1 MALCG
6 VPFCSPRISGATTL
20 SRSGQMSTWSRQT
33 IISAASLLRG
43 KEQSQVTIGLVT
55 LSRPLITLSM
65 ILSWLS
71 QYRDLGL
78 LFLRAGTGTMMVLH
92 GWPKLAGG
100 IQQWEKLGKATSHIG
115 INFFPGFWG
124 FSSAMVETIGGVLI
138 VLGFCFRPVTI
149 LMTLNFIVPTVFLY
163 KTTGQFL
170 EWSRPAEMVIL
181 FFSLIFIGA
190 GKYSIDRS

>member
-1 MALCG
+1 
-6 VPFCSPRISGATTL
+6 
-20 SRSGQMSTWSRQT
+20 
-33 IISAASLLRG
+33 
-43 KEQSQVTIGLVT
+43 
-55 LSRPLITLSM
+55 M

-78 LFLRAGTGTMMVLH
+78 LFLRVGIGTMMVLH

-100 IQQWEKLGKATSHIG
+100 IQQWEKLGKAMSLVG
-115 INFFPGFWG
+115 ISFFPGFWG
-124 FSSAMVETIGGVLI
+124 FSSAMVETVGGVLI

-149 LMTLNFIVPTVFLY
+149 LMTLNFVVATVLLY
-163 KTTGQFL
+163 KTTGQFI
-170 EWSRPAEMVIL
+170 EWARPAEMLIL

>member
-1 MALCG
+1 
-6 VPFCSPRISGATTL
+6 
-20 SRSGQMSTWSRQT
+20 
-33 IISAASLLRG
+33 
-43 KEQSQVTIGLVT
+43 
-55 LSRPLITLSM
+55 M

-78 LFLRAGTGTMMVLH
+78 LFLRVGIGTMMVLH

-100 IQQWEKLGKATSHIG
+100 LQQWEKVGKATSVVG
-115 INFFPGFWG
+115 ISFFPGFWG
-124 FSSAMVETIGGVLI
+124 FSSAMVETIGGALI

-149 LMTLNFIVPTVFLY
+149 LMTLNFIVATVFVY
-163 KTTGQFL
+163 KTSGQFI
-170 EWSRPAEMVIL
+170 EWSRPAEMLIL

>member
-1 MALCG
+1 
-6 VPFCSPRISGATTL
+6 
-20 SRSGQMSTWSRQT
+20 
-33 IISAASLLRG
+33 
-43 KEQSQVTIGLVT
+43 
-55 LSRPLITLSM
+55 M

-78 LFLRAGTGTMMVLH
+78 AFLRAGIGTMMVLH
-92 GWPKLAGG
+92 GWPNLAGG
-100 IQQWEKLGKATSHIG
+100 IQQWEKLGKATGHIG

-138 VLGFCFRPVTI
+138 VVGFCFRPVTI
-149 LMTLNFIVPTVFLY
+149 LMTFNFIVATVLLY
-163 KTTGQFL
+163 KTTGQFI
-170 EWSRPAEMVIL
+170 EWSRPAEMLIL